1 MEQKGLK
8 EVRRLMDK
16 GFNYD
21 NLEAMAGICR
31 RESEP
36 DQALTAFVLHHLFL
50 DLAGEI
56 GEGPVFVSELRKLEA
71 KYRTMI
77 NLALEETV
85 AGVSPERQV
94 DRLSK
99 LIRLRWGHREQ

>member
-1 MEQKGLK
+1 
-8 EVRRLMDK
+8 MDK

-36 DQALTAFVLHHLFL
+36 GQALTAFVLHHLFL
-50 DLAGEI
+50 DLAREI

-99 LIRLRWGHREQ
+99 LIRLRWVERAQ